1 MILKPQPGKQEM
13 FLSSSADIAI
23 YGGAAGGGKTYAL
36 LLENVR
42 HIDNPNFGSV
52 IFRRDSTQITN
63 EGGLWDTAQDIYA
76 QLGGVAKQSPKYI
89 IEFPSG
95 AKITFA
101 HLQYEKHAKSYQG
114 SQVPLICFDELTH
127 FSETQFFY
135 LLSRNRSTCGVKPY
149 VRATCNPD
157 SESWVRKFLDWWI
170 DDDGYPIEQRCGE
183 LRYFFRR
190 DGAIIWG
197 DSREELAKEYNLEM
211 TDIKSVT
218 FISSSVYDNKILLD
232 VNPEYLGNL
241 KALSTVEQGQLL
253 YGNWNIK
260 PSAGLYF
267 SRDDFRIVKSP
278 PSQLLH
284 GGRGWDLAATA
295 ITPENDNPDRTVG
308 LLMARMKNGQFIF
321 LDGCRGAY
329 NADKVQKL
337 VQSCGK
343 QDRAIYGF
351 NTIVIPQDPGQ
362 AGKQQAQ
369 FYKRLLAGFNIQTF
383 TQSAGGRR
391 KASTTTAPSVAGSKI
406 TRALALSAQVQAGN
420 VYLLEGEWNEW
431 FLNEMN
437 GFPDLLHDDVV
448 DAASGIF
455 NFIAASGSWNGLAD

>member
-13 FLSSSADIAI
+13 FLSSPADIAI

-52 IFRRDSTQITN
+52 VFRRDSTQITN

-76 QLGGVAKQSPKYI
+76 QLGGKAKQSPKYV

-101 HLQYEKHAKSYQG
+101 HLQHEKHARGYQG
-114 SQVPLICFDELTH
+114 SQIPLICFDELTH
-127 FSETQFFY
+127 FSESQFFY

-149 VRATCNPD
+149 IRATCNPD

-170 DDDGYPIEQRCGE
+170 DDEGYPIESRCGV

-190 DGAIIWG
+190 DGVIIWG
-197 DSREELAKEYNLEM
+197 SDRKELIDEYKLEE
-211 TDIKSVT
+211 TDVKSVT

-232 VNPEYLGNL
+232 VNPEYLGSL

-267 SRDDFRIVKSP
+267 ARNDFRVVKAP
-278 PSQLLH
+278 PSPLIT
-284 GGRGWDLAATA
+284 GGRGWDLAATI

-308 LLMARMKNGQFIF
+308 ILMARMKNGEFII
-321 LDGCRGAY
+321 LDGVRGAY
-329 NADKVQKL
+329 NADSVQRL
-337 VQSCGK
+337 VVNNGK
-343 QDRAIYGF
+343 QDRSIYGF

-369 FYKRLLAGFNIQTF
+369 FYKRLLAGFNVQTF
-383 TQSAGGRR
+383 TQSAGGRKR
-391 KASTTTAPSVAGSKI
+391 NATTVPTMAGSKI

-431 FLNEMN
+431 FLNEMD

-448 DAASGIF
+448 DAATAVF
-455 NFIAASGSWNGLAD
+455 NYIANAGTWGGLAE

>member
-13 FLSSSADIAI
+13 FLSSPADIAI

-63 EGGLWDTAQDIYA
+63 EGGLWDTAQEIYL

-114 SQVPLICFDELTH
+114 SQIPLICFDELTH
-127 FSETQFFY
+127 FSESQFFY

-157 SESWVRKFLDWWI
+157 SDSWVRKFLDWWI

-190 DGAIIWG
+190 DGSIIWG
-197 DSREELAKEYNLEM
+197 DTREELMEKYHLQK

-232 VNPEYLGNL
+232 INPEYLGNL

-267 SRDDFRIVKSP
+267 ARDDFRIVKTP
-278 PSQLLH
+278 
-284 GGRGWDLAATA
+284 TFA
-295 ITPENDNPDRTVG
+295 INAWR
-308 LLMARMKNGQFIF
+308 AR
-321 LDGCRGAY
+321 L
-329 NADKVQKL
+329 
-337 VQSCGK
+337 
-343 QDRAIYGF
+343 GF
-351 NTIVIPQDPGQ
+351 SGNCD
-362 AGKQQAQ
+362 
-369 FYKRLLAGFNIQTF
+369 Y
-383 TQSAGGRR
+383 SR
-391 KASTTTAPSVAGSKI
+391 K
-406 TRALALSAQVQAGN
+406 
-420 VYLLEGEWNEW
+420 
-431 FLNEMN
+431 
-437 GFPDLLHDDVV
+437 
-448 DAASGIF
+448 
-455 NFIAASGSWNGLAD
+455 